1 MRLCLAVDAP
11 RRVRAL
17 DAAMDAPSWT
27 SCGSAGAVAGRA
39 AAGSLLASPADARTF
54 SGKSTEHSLTDPIA
68 AADGSQVRV
77 SIMQRSPDSDSPEE
91 VQESMMASL
100 NNMFQAGKFVIDPHS
115 SRFLPCWDVGIMLPL
130 IIVVS
135 LVVPYQVGFCLF
147 ETLDQ
152 GNTEK
157 WNPALIFSIFV
168 DAAFVSDIMLQF
180 FIMFQH
186 PENHRWVRM
195 PVTIVRHYMRS
206 WFFMDIVSVLPYDEV
221 AKVLISYDLGEI
233 FRFVGVFKV
242 LGLLRLLR
250 VNRLMTR
257 YQNRFDM
264 PYALLRLAKL
274 LTILLLTTHFF
285 ACFWGFMLTIE
296 RFREDDVTWAE
307 ALRAAKPGL
316 FQDSRKESSWELYTA
331 SMYWACMTITSI
343 GYGDVVAATPLEA
356 WCATCLMAASGLVWA
371 YIIGSMCAIAS
382 SLDAQNVAYENQMDS
397 LNNMMRTISLP
408 RELRVQ
414 LREFFQC
421 RKALFYREKQVELI
435 RSMSPE
441 LQGKVARW
449 VQQNMMAKVWF
460 LREASSDGFV
470 VGLFELF
477 AFAVYPPR
485 ELVKLSNSLVCLRL
499 GVVLRHAEIITPG
512 SVWGSKDL
520 LLTNPLLLEDD
531 SPLALSYLEVQYL
544 TRRCLED
551 LTDRFPLDRRRIR
564 KAALWVALSRAV
576 QRRIVKP
583 SWHTDVRNV
592 PSGAKAAQACHSQRA
607 LLDEASPGVRD
618 LASRVDCVEEKLD
631 EILDALRIPSPAKQ
645 VL

>member
-1 MRLCLAVDAP
+1 
-11 RRVRAL
+11 
-17 DAAMDAPSWT
+17 
-27 SCGSAGAVAGRA
+27 
-39 AAGSLLASPADARTF
+39 
-54 SGKSTEHSLTDPIA
+54 
-68 AADGSQVRV
+68 
-77 SIMQRSPDSDSPEE
+77 
-91 VQESMMASL
+91 
-100 NNMFQAGKFVIDPHS
+100 
-115 SRFLPCWDVGIMLPL
+115 VGVMLPL

-147 ETLDQ
+147 DTVSKSKTDNWSPLF
-152 GNTEK
+152 
-157 WNPALIFSIFV
+157 IFSILV
-168 DAAFVSDIMLQF
+168 DLAFVSDIILQF

-186 PENHRWVRM
+186 PENHRWIRM
-195 PVTIVRHYMRS
+195 PSTIVRHYLRS
-206 WFFMDIVSVLPYDEV
+206 WFVMDVISVMPYDEF
-221 AKVLISYDLGEI
+221 AKCLIAADLGEL

-274 LTILLLTTHFF
+274 LTILLLTTHVF
-285 ACFWGFMLTIE
+285 ACFWGFLLTIE
-296 RFREDDVTWAE
+296 RFRGDDVTWAE
-307 ALRAAKPGL
+307 TLRAAKPGL
-316 FQDSRKESSWELYTA
+316 FHDERKESSWELYTA

-397 LNNMMRTISLP
+397 LNNMMRSISLP
-408 RELRVQ
+408 RDVRVQ

-449 VQQNMMAKVWF
+449 VQQNTMSKVWF
-460 LREASSDGFV
+460 LRDASSDGFI

-499 GVVLRHAEIITPG
+499 GVVLRHAKIIPPG
-512 SVWGSKDL
+512 SVWGIKDL

-564 KAALWVALSRAV
+564 RAALWVALGRAV
-576 QRRIVKP
+576 TRRTVKP
-583 SWHTDVRNV
+583 SWD
-592 PSGAKAAQACHSQRA
+592 SASKSAKARPSKLEKRPEPAVLSG
-607 LLDEASPGVRD
+607 DEAVGVRA
-618 LASRVDCVEEKLD
+618 LASRVECVEGKLD
-631 EILDALRIPSPAKQ
+631 EILDALRIPPPVKQ
-645 VL
+645 A